1 MPDAQVDGHVVLLSN
16 RKKCNHVVGS
26 IYTLSYKATEVLIP
40 DSSDIYIDVLQL
52 PISKQMVGRS
62 TIDVFLLML
71 NEVELFRT
79 GDLADSVEV

>member
-1 MPDAQVDGHVVLLSN
+1 MLCSYQTARSVITWSVAFTRCHTRRLRSLNPDL
-16 RKKCNHVVGS
+16 
-26 IYTLSYKATEVLIP
+26 
-40 DSSDIYIDVLQL
+40 SDIYIDVLQL